1 MTRRGRGQ
9 IFTRHLAIF
18 VSKGRNP
25 SGDFVEKLNLN
36 LDLFKISP
44 PPPPPPTPPTA
55 ARTSSSRPATAP
67 LSPRAS
73 PSPRPTAPTHALRLA
88 QGSPSRS
95 LSTREPASSTRTTAG
110 RSASCCSTTR
120 ARTSTVRLRLRSLKR
135 GGRRKG
141 ARCGDASLSRSC
153 PPAFQ
158 PLTKKKKNRKT
169 NSKKIKK
176 NPKNSKNIKTVKAGD
191 RVAQL
196 ILERIA
202 TPQVLEVEDLDDT
215 ARGTGGYGSTGVKS

>member
-1 MTRRGRGQ
+1 VTRRGRGQ

-18 VSKGRNP
+18 VSKRRNP

-44 PPPPPPTPPTA
+44 PPPPTPTPPTA

-88 QGSPSRS
+88 RGSPSRS

-169 NSKKIKK
+169 NSK
-176 NPKNSKNIKTVKAGD
+176 NIKTVKAGD